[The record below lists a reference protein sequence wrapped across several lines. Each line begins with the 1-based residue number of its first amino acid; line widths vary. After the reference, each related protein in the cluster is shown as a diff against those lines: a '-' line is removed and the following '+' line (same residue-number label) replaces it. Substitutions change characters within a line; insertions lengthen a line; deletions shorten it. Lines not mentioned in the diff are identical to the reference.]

1 MPINRRR
8 KPRIGLAL
16 GGGAARGWA
25 HIGVIR
31 ALEERG
37 IRPELVCGT
46 SIGALVGSIYA
57 SGEMDRFEA
66 WLHDI
71 DLKMIVSLLDIHLN
85 GGVLRGERLM
95 DFFRKQFGDQLIENL
110 KLPFGA
116 VATALHNGAEVW
128 MRNGSTT
135 DAVRASIAVPGM
147 FSPIWRDD
155 QLLVDGGLVNPVPVS
170 LARAM
175 GADLVIAVDLN
186 SDDFNRLMRDDI
198 QTEIHDNPSRSWV
211 RKVQDAF
218 KKILPSRDPSD
229 EPELPSVLDIMAASI
244 TIMQVRI
251 TRSRL
256 AGDPPDVLISPQM
269 SHIGLMEFHRAKEG
283 IEEGRQAVALADPH
297 LRALGLIP

>member
-1 MPINRRR
+1 MPVNRRR

-37 IRPELVCGT
+37 IRPEFICGT
-46 SIGALVGSIYA
+46 SIGSLVGAIYA
-57 SGEMDRFEA
+57 SGELDRFEA
-66 WLHDI
+66 WLLGL
-71 DLKMIVSLLDIHLN
+71 DLKMIVSLLDVRLS

-95 DFFRKQFGDQLIENL
+95 DFYRSHFGDHQIEDMNI
-110 KLPFGA
+110 PFGA
-116 VATALHNGAEVW
+116 VATAVHNGAEVW
-128 MRNGSTT
+128 MRNGSAT

-147 FSPIWRDD
+147 FSPVWRDD

-186 SDDFNRLMRDDI
+186 SDNFNRLMHEDVS
-198 QTEIHDNPSRSWV
+198 QELPPEQARSWV
-211 RKVQDAF
+211 HRAQETLGKMF
-218 KKILPSRDPSD
+218 PSLAPSE
-229 EPELPSVLDIMAASI
+229 EPKLPSVLDIMAASI

-256 AGDPPDVLISPQM
+256 AGDPPDVLVSPQM
-269 SHIGLMEFHRAKEG
+269 SHIGLMEFHRTKEG
-283 IEEGRQAVALADPH
+283 IDEGRRAVALVDPN
-297 LRALGLIP
+297 LRALGLI

>member
-25 HIGVIR
+25 HVGVIR

-37 IRPELVCGT
+37 IHPEFVCGT
-46 SIGALVGSIYA
+46 SIGSLVGAIYA
-57 SGEMDRFEA
+57 SGELDRFEK
-66 WLHDI
+66 WLLGI
-71 DLKMIVSLLDIHLN
+71 DLKLIVSLLDVRLS

-95 DFFRKQFGDQLIENL
+95 DFYRTHFGDHQIEDL
-110 KLPFGA
+110 KIPFGA
-116 VATALHNGAEVW
+116 VATAVHNGAEVW

-186 SDDFNRLMRDDI
+186 SDNFNRLLHEDTVPELPAE
-198 QTEIHDNPSRSWV
+198 QARSWV
-211 RKVQDAF
+211 RRMQETLG
-218 KKILPSRDPSD
+218 KIFPSLAPGD
-229 EPELPSVLDIMAASI
+229 EPKLPSVLDIMAASI

-269 SHIGLMEFHRAKEG
+269 SHVGLMEFHRAKDG
-283 IEEGRQAVALADPH
+283 IEEGRRAVALVDPN

>member
-1 MPINRRR
+1 MPINRRH

-25 HIGVIR
+25 HVGVIR

-37 IRPELVCGT
+37 IYPEFICGT
-46 SIGALVGSIYA
+46 SIGSLVGAIYA
-57 SGEMDRFEA
+57 SGELDRFEK
-66 WLHDI
+66 WLLGI
-71 DLKMIVSLLDIHLN
+71 DLKLIVSLLDVRLS

-95 DFFRKQFGDQLIENL
+95 DFYRTHFGDHQIENL
-110 KLPFGA
+110 KIPFGA
-116 VATALHNGAEVW
+116 VATAVHNGAEVW
-128 MRNGSTT
+128 MRNGSAT

-186 SDDFNRLMRDDI
+186 SDNFNRLLHDDTV
-198 QTEIHDNPSRSWV
+198 TELPTEQARGWV
-211 RKVQDAF
+211 RRMQETLG
-218 KKILPSRDPSD
+218 KIFPSLAPSD
-229 EPELPSVLDIMAASI
+229 EPKLPSVLDIMAASI

-269 SHIGLMEFHRAKEG
+269 SHVGLMEFHRAKDG
-283 IEEGRQAVALADPH
+283 IEEGRRSVELVDPH
-297 LRALGLIP
+297 LRALGLTT